1 MSQQAALKLV
11 KPRKRRR
18 DGAGFSIPAAAEEL
32 GISYKTLR
40 DAIAMGQVRA
50 IDFGKL
56 RRISSAEVERVK
68 RLFAATPARDWLVP

>member
-11 KPRKRRR
+11 KPKKRRR

-40 DAIAMGQVRA
+40 DAIEMGQVRA
-50 IDFGKL
+50 IEFGKL

-68 RLFAATPARDWLVP
+68 RLFAARPERDWLLP